1 MTTKEHGLVV
11 YLDVSGIVNEHL
23 PKIIGVLS
31 SLKAELTSIFL
42 FSNKV
47 VEVPFKTLLA
57 GRVQTT
63 YGTDFDC
70 IADSILERD
79 FDKAVIL
86 TDGYASLD
94 KEKQEEMKKRK
105 VQTLT
110 MLFGGKTDC
119 EEFAPWGDVVQLE
132 DITE

>member
-1 MTTKEHGLVV
+1 M
-11 YLDVSGIVNEHL
+11 
-23 PKIIGVLS
+23 GVLS
-31 SLKAELTSIFL
+31 SLKAELASIFL
-42 FSNKV
+42 FSNKA
-47 VEVPFKTLLA
+47 VEVPFKSLLA

-94 KEKQEEMKKRK
+94 KEKQQELKKRK

-110 MLFGGKTDC
+110 MLFGGKIDC
-119 EEFAPWGDVVQLE
+119 EEFAPLGDVVQLE